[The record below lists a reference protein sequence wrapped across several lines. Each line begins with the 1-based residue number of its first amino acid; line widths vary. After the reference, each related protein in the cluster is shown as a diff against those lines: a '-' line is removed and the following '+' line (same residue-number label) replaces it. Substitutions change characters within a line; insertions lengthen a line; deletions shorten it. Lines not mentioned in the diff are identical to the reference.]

1 MYLHALG
8 LLMVALTTR
17 SIPLITRV
25 KFQLRIHMKK
35 VYIHIIMIRPFM
47 DIVRSILGR
56 LKMAETWVSLFTDK
70 DPSQRQIWIIFFLLI
85 E

>member
-1 MYLHALG
+1 
-8 LLMVALTTR
+8 
-17 SIPLITRV
+17 
-25 KFQLRIHMKK
+25 
-35 VYIHIIMIRPFM
+35 MIRPFM

-70 DPSQRQIWIIFFLLI
+70 DPSQPQIWIIFFLLR